1 VHKKNILWEWRGL
14 SERATGSAA
23 RYCSRFQVY
32 CYLNV
37 TTVGIYK
44 LGFQFIV
51 VIKGKMS
58 LQSRFRVDSPTY
70 INQLCITDEF
80 LVAPTSGGL
89 VAILNTKC
97 QHATPVLSKGE
108 CPHSGTLR
116 VMVKPWLRPMMT
128 A

>member
-1 VHKKNILWEWRGL
+1 MVRSGGLAKGRRG
-14 SERATGSAA
+14 RRHVIAA
-23 RYCSRFQVY
+23 RFQGY

-37 TTVGIYK
+37 TTVDIYK
-44 LGFQFIV
+44 PRFQLIV
-51 VIKGKMS
+51 AIRGKMS

-80 LVAPTSGGL
+80 LVASTSGGL

-108 CPHSGTLR
+108 CPHKQVIQAGKL
-116 VMVKPWLRPMMT
+116 VGHCVLW
-128 A
+128 

>member
-1 VHKKNILWEWRGL
+1 MRHVIV
-14 SERATGSAA
+14 A
-23 RYCSRFQVY
+23 RFQGY

-37 TTVGIYK
+37 TTVEIYK
-44 LGFQFIV
+44 PHFQFIV

-80 LVAPTSGGL
+80 LVASTSGGL

-97 QHATPVLSKGE
+97 QHATPVLSEGE
-108 CPHSGTLR
+108 WWDIACYGKAMVTANDDSIVRLWSLESGFTYKR
-116 VMVKPWLRPMMT
+116 FQ
-128 A
+128 